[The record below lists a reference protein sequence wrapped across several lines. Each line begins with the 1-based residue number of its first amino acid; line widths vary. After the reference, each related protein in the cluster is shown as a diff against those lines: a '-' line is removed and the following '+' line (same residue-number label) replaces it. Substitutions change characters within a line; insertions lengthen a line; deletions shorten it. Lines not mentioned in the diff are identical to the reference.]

1 MCREIPTEEEVV
13 KELWT
18 HLVPREM
25 EAREVDERERGWAH
39 FYTACVL
46 PQASSH
52 SKQAVIFQET
62 HLKCK

>member
-1 MCREIPTEEEVV
+1 MSRETAEKEGMV
-13 KELWT
+13 KGRQT

-25 EAREVDERERGWAH
+25 EAREVDERERRWAH